1 METKKSQIWIKD
13 KVKPRHI
20 LFSKQIPCAAIY
32 KMLKCLCII
41 RDKKIY
47 ENNLQTEA
55 KKHQGIRYFSGDIK
69 ISMIIL
75 NLLMKCHSSSL
86 KFLKNLKLKSSHAND
101 FHKSIIKV
109 M

>member
-13 KVKPRHI
+13 KIKPRYI
-20 LFSKQIPCAAIY
+20 LFSKKIPCASIY

-55 KKHQGIRYFSGDIK
+55 KKHQGITY
-69 ISMIIL
+69 ISQVI
-75 NLLMKCHSSSL
+75 
-86 KFLKNLKLKSSHAND
+86 
-101 FHKSIIKV
+101 
-109 M
+109 

>member
-1 METKKSQIWIKD
+1 
-13 KVKPRHI
+13 
-20 LFSKQIPCAAIY
+20 
-32 KMLKCLCII
+32 MLKSLCII

-69 ISMIIL
+69 ITMIIL

-86 KFLKNLKLKSSHAND
+86 KFLKKLKLKSSDAND

-109 M
+109 VGLPAHLSCLF